1 MAGLLLLNLILAL
14 MWAALQGE
22 LNVANLVIGFLVS
35 AVLIYLFRR
44 MFFGPLYFRKVA
56 LDLTLALVFIKE
68 LIKSML
74 PWSSPCCH
82 FWARYPWRSTW
93 REGRSLSEVIVSL
106 LLLVGLVFT
115 FAGSLGLLRLPD
127 IFCRMHAT
135 GKSSTVAVSPI
146 VLASFT
152 YFTASEAG
160 TSIKE
165 LLTIVFVFLSGPVG
179 AHMIARAAYRSQ
191 IPLHERTIVNEW
203 KTIEEDIG
211 EPHLDA

>member
-14 MWAALQGE
+14 MWAALQGG

-35 AVLIYLFRR
+35 AALIYLFRR

-56 LDLTLALVFIKE
+56 LGLTLALVFIKE
-68 LIKSML
+68 LIKSMP
-74 PWSSPCCH
+74 PWSSPRCH

-93 REGRSLSEVIVSL
+93 REGRSLIEVIVSL

-135 GKSSTVAVSPI
+135 GKSSTVGVSVI

-152 YFTASEAG
+152 YFSASEAG

-179 AHMIARAAYRSQ
+179 AHMIARAAYRSLV
-191 IPLHERTIVNEW
+191 PLHERTIVNEW

-211 EPHLDA
+211 EPHRDA